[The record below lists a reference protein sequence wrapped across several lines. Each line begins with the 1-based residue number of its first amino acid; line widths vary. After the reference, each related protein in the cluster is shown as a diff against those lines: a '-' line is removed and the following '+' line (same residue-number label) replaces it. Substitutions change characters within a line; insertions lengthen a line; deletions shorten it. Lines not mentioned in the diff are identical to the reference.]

1 MAKRKKHASSNG
13 INSNVTK
20 DIKIL
25 VGVLIYI
32 FLFVAIFSDSG
43 VLIATVHHAL
53 ALVLGVLTPV
63 LALYMLWYAG
73 HKFFPHYITARFAV
87 IAGSLLFVVSL
98 AGLVHGFVNGDGA
111 VAAAQGLGGGWVGQ
125 FLFSGLTTAVG
136 GIISRLI
143 LIILLVVSLM
153 IVFDKAFFAFLRN
166 GSEKEENEGGE
177 GDDYGSVPDSKVK
190 VMGEIQGN
198 TESSPLKKFGQ
209 RFGKTSAPVVE
220 MASKPTKAMPAAPRR
235 SDWNYPPMTLLH
247 AIEEKPQAG
256 NIKSRMEIIQK
267 TLRDFNIDVTMTDVR
282 IGPTVSQY
290 TLKPAE
296 GVKLTQITA
305 RQDDLA
311 LALAAESLR
320 VEAPIP
326 GKSLV
331 GVEIPNDKKAMV
343 GLRDIL
349 KGTAFTS
356 MPSKLAIALGRDA
369 AGDPSV
375 ADLAKMPH
383 LLIAGATGSGKS
395 VCINTLI
402 LSLLMNNSPDEL
414 RMILVDPKRVELT
427 LYNGIPHLLAPVIT
441 EPKDTVKALNWCVKE
456 MERRYKLLSSS
467 GKRNI
472 EQYNQ
477 NPDLGEG
484 KLPFIVIIID
494 ELADLMMV
502 SAREVESK
510 IVRLAQMARA
520 VGIHLVV
527 ATQRPSVDVITG
539 LIKANIPT
547 RIAFAVTSQI
557 DSRTI
562 IDAAGAEKLLG
573 HGDMLYMSTDLG
585 KPRRIQGVYCSEE
598 EISTVIA
605 HIRQQDSADRYDPTV
620 LEDQVESRFVAAGGL
635 DDEEEA
641 LLREAYELVNKH
653 KRASTSMLQTYMKL
667 GYNKAKRI
675 ITAMEERGMIG
686 PERGGKQREV
696 YNVDIDGSRSVE
708 DELSPSDMAN
718 GGIVPY
724 PENE

>member
-1 MAKRKKHASSNG
+1 MAKRKKQTSHSKVNG
-13 INSNVTK
+13 TVAK
-20 DIKIL
+20 EIKIL
-25 VGVLIYI
+25 IAALIYI

-43 VLIATVHHAL
+43 ILIDSVHNFFRSI
-53 ALVLGVLTPV
+53 LGVLTPI
-63 LALYMLWYAG
+63 LAVFMVWYAARKLLPQKIG
-73 HKFFPHYITARFAV
+73 ARFST
-87 IAGSLLFVVSL
+87 IAGSLLITVSL
-98 AGLVHGFVNGDGA
+98 AGLVHSFAGPDGA
-111 VAAAQGLGGGWVGQ
+111 SIAAAGLGGGYVGQ
-125 FLFSGLTTAVG
+125 FLFNGLDTIVG

-143 LIILLVVSLM
+143 LIILVLISFMLM
-153 IVFDKAFFAFLRN
+153 FDKALLPFLHIIA
-166 GSEKEENEGGE
+166 GTEPDEEES
-177 GDDYGSVPDSKVK
+177 DDTYGIVPESKVK
-190 VMGEIQGN
+190 VMGEIQAGPN
-198 TESSPLKKFGQ
+198 GSSPLKKFGQ
-209 RFGKTSAPVVE
+209 RFSKPDVASPE
-220 MASKPTKAMPAAPRR
+220 MAKPAPRALTSMR
-235 SDWNYPPMTLLH
+235 SSDWNYPPITLLK
-247 AIEEKPQAG
+247 AMDEKPQAG
-256 NIKSRMEIIQK
+256 NIKSRMELIQK

-331 GVEIPNDKKAMV
+331 GVEIPNDKKAIV

-349 KGTAFTS
+349 KHTLFANN
-356 MPSKLAIALGRDA
+356 PSKLAIALGRDA
-369 AGDPSV
+369 AGEPAV
-375 ADLAKMPH
+375 ADLARMPH

-402 LSLLMNNSPDEL
+402 LSLLMNNSPEEL

-427 LYNGIPHLLAPVIT
+427 LYNGIPHLLTPVIT

-456 MERRYKLLSSS
+456 MERRYKLLSAT

-484 KLPFIVIIID
+484 RLPFIVLIID
-494 ELADLMMV
+494 ELADLMMA

-510 IVRLAQMARA
+510 IVRLAQMSRA

-562 IDAAGAEKLLG
+562 IDSTGAEKLLG

-585 KPRRIQGVYCSEE
+585 KPRRVQGVYCSED
-598 EISTVIA
+598 EITSIIA
-605 HIRQQDSADRYDPTV
+605 HIRQQESADRYDPTV
-620 LEDQVESRFVAAGGL
+620 LEDQVESRFVTAGGL

-641 LLREAYELVNKH
+641 LLREAYDLVTKH

-696 YNVDIDGSRSVE
+696 YNINVGGAGNDDGMMNMNDSS
-708 DELSPSDMAN
+708 
-718 GGIVPY
+718 GIVPY

>member
-1 MAKRKKHASSNG
+1 MAKRKKRSSSDSSKALGGSAAQPVKVLLFFG
-13 INSNVTK
+13 IF
-20 DIKIL
+20 
-25 VGVLIYI
+25 I
-32 FLFVAIFSDSG
+32 FFFAAVFSDNGSA
-43 VLIATVHHAL
+43 IAAVHKFYRL
-53 ALVLGVLTPV
+53 LLGGATPFIGFF
-63 LALYMLWYAG
+63 MLWYAA
-73 HKFFPHYITARFAV
+73 KRLFPQVVSPRSTTILGAALFTLCMAGFLHSFAV
-87 IAGSLLFVVSL
+87 
-98 AGLVHGFVNGDGA
+98 GDKA
-111 VAAAQGLGGGWVGQ
+111 VAAAAGMGGGWIGQ
-125 FLFSGLTTAVG
+125 LVFSGLNSAFG
-136 GIISRLI
+136 DIISRLFLTVFALISLI
-143 LIILLVVSLM
+143 LILDKVILQ
-153 IVFDKAFFAFLRN
+153 FLHVHN
-166 GSEKEENEGGE
+166 NPDTEEEE
-177 GDDYGSVPDSKVK
+177 DEPVQEEAKVK
-190 VMGEIQGN
+190 VMGELRPG
-198 TESSPLKKFGQ
+198 PLQ
-209 RFGKTSAPVVE
+209 RLSQRLNKPGAPSEAVPVKTMPVL
-220 MASKPTKAMPAAPRR
+220 KR
-235 SDWNYPPMTLLH
+235 STNWNYPSIELLKN
-247 AIEEKPQAG
+247 IDEKPQAG
-256 NIKSRMEIIQK
+256 NLHKKMELIQK
-267 TLRDFNIDVTMTDVR
+267 TLRDFGIDVTMTDVR

-290 TLKPAE
+290 TLKPAD

-343 GLRDIL
+343 GLKDLL
-349 KGTAFTS
+349 KSKVFASSG
-356 MPSKLAIALGRDA
+356 SKLTIALGRDS
-369 AGDPSV
+369 AGEPSI
-375 ADLAKMPH
+375 ADLTRMPH
-383 LLIAGATGSGKS
+383 VLIAGATGSGKS

-402 LSLLMNNSPDEL
+402 LSLLMNNSPEEL

-427 LYNGIPHLLAPVIT
+427 LYNNIPHLLCPVIN
-441 EPKDTVKALNWCVKE
+441 EPKDTVKALNWCVRE
-456 MERRYKLLSSS
+456 MERRYKVLAST

-484 KLPFIVIIID
+484 PMPFIVVVID
-494 ELADLMMV
+494 ELADLMMA

-562 IDAAGAEKLLG
+562 IDTTGAEKLLG
-573 HGDMLYMSTDLG
+573 LGDMLYMSTDLG
-585 KPRRIQGVYCSEE
+585 KPRRVQGVYCSEE
-598 EISTVIA
+598 EITSVIA
-605 HIRQQDSADRYDPTV
+605 HIRQQETGNRYDPTI
-620 LEDQVESRFVAAGGL
+620 LEEVVESRFIQAGGL

-641 LLREAYELVNKH
+641 LLREAYELVKKH
-653 KRASTSMLQTYMKL
+653 RRASTSMLQTYMKL

-675 ITAMEERGMIG
+675 VTAMEERGMIG

-696 YNVDIDGSRSVE
+696 FNIAMDGESPLPE
-708 DELSPSDMAN
+708 DSDT
-718 GGIVPY
+718 GIVAY

>member
-1 MAKRKKHASSNG
+1 MAKRKKHARTGGINKTVAKEIKILFGSLLYVFLFVSIFSSNG
-13 INSNVTK
+13 
-20 DIKIL
+20 L
-25 VGVLIYI
+25 LIE
-32 FLFVAIFSDSG
+32 S
-43 VLIATVHHAL
+43 VHSFFRS
-53 ALVLGVLTPV
+53 VLGVLTPV
-63 LALYMLWYAG
+63 LAIFMLWYAG
-73 HKFFPHYITARFAV
+73 HKIFPTKVGSRFTT
-87 IAGSLLFVVSL
+87 IAGSILITISL
-98 AGLVHGFVNGDGA
+98 AGLIQSFVGPDGEA
-111 VAAAQGLGGGWVGQ
+111 VAAAGMGGGWIGQ
-125 FLFSGLTTAVG
+125 FLFNGLETAFG
-136 GIISRLI
+136 GIVSRLL
-143 LIILLVVSLM
+143 LIILALVSLTVM
-153 IVFDKAFFAFLRN
+153 LDKALMPFLH
-166 GSEKEENEGGE
+166 KENDKAEEGEEDG
-177 GDDYGSVPDSKVK
+177 YGLVPDSKVK
-190 VMGEIQGN
+190 VMGEIQGAPS
-198 TESSPLKKFGQ
+198 SSPLKKFGQ
-209 RFGKTSAPVVE
+209 RFAKQTVPVAE
-220 MASKPTKAMPAAPRR
+220 MKPTRAATLR
-235 SDWNYPPMTLLH
+235 STDWNYPPITLLH
-247 AIEEKPQAG
+247 AIDAKPQAG

-331 GVEIPNDKKAMV
+331 GVEIPNDKKAIV

-349 KGTAFTS
+349 KHPIFAES
-356 MPSKLAIALGRDA
+356 ASKLTIALGRDA
-369 AGDPSV
+369 AGDPAI
-375 ADLAKMPH
+375 ADLSKMPH
-383 LLIAGATGSGKS
+383 VLIAGATGSGKS

-402 LSLLMNNSPDEL
+402 ISLLMNNSPDEL

-441 EPKDTVKALNWCVKE
+441 EPKDTVRALNWCVRE
-456 MERRYKLLSSS
+456 MERRYKVFSSS

-477 NPDLGEG
+477 SPDLVEG
-484 KLPFIVIIID
+484 RMPFIVVIID
-494 ELADLMMV
+494 ELADLMMA

-547 RIAFAVTSQI
+547 RLAFSVTSQI

-562 IDAAGAEKLLG
+562 IDGTGAEKLLG
-573 HGDMLYMSTDLG
+573 QGDMLYMSTDLG
-585 KPRRIQGVYCSEE
+585 KPRRVQGVYCSEE
-598 EISTVIA
+598 EISAIIA
-605 HIRQQDSADRYDPTV
+605 HIRQQETADRYDPTV
-620 LEDQVESRFVAAGGL
+620 LEDQVESRFIAAGGL

-641 LLREAYELVNKH
+641 LLREAYDLVTKH

-696 YNVDIDGSRSVE
+696 YSIDMG
-708 DELSPSDMAN
+708 DPSDNEAPAPVESTS
-718 GGIVPY
+718 GIVPY

>member
-1 MAKRKKHASSNG
+1 MAKRKKQASRSSNG
-13 INSNVTK
+13 TVAK
-20 DIKIL
+20 EIKIL
-25 VGVLIYI
+25 LGALVYV
-32 FLFVAIFSDSG
+32 FLFVAIFSDNG
-43 VLIATVHHAL
+43 LLIESVHSFL
-53 ALVLGVLTPV
+53 RSIFGVLTPL
-63 LALYMLWYAG
+63 LAVVMLWYAA
-73 HKFFPHYITARFAV
+73 HKLMPQKVGARFNAV
-87 IAGSLLFVVSL
+87 AGSVLVTISL
-98 AGLVHGFVNGDGA
+98 AGLIHSFMGEDGAA
-111 VAAAQGLGGGWVGQ
+111 VAAAGMGGGWIGN
-125 FLFSGLTTAVG
+125 FLFNGLNTIVG
-136 GIISRLI
+136 GIVSRLI
-143 LIILLVVSLM
+143 LIILVLVSFML
-153 IVFDKAFFAFLRN
+153 IFDRAFIASFIQAKP
-166 GSEKEENEGGE
+166 EDEEEE
-177 GDDYGSVPDSKVK
+177 DDAYGSTTESKVK
-190 VMGEIQGN
+190 VMGEIQAGPG
-198 TESSPLKKFGQ
+198 ESSPLKKF
-209 RFGKTSAPVVE
+209 RFGKAAPVAAEV
-220 MASKPTKAMPAAPRR
+220 APKAAVRAPAPRR
-235 SDWNYPPMTLLH
+235 SDWNYPPITLLR
-247 AIEEKPQAG
+247 AMDEKPQAG
-256 NIKSRMEIIQK
+256 NIKSRMELIQK
-267 TLRDFNIDVTMTDVR
+267 TLKDFNIDVTMTDVR

-331 GVEIPNDKKAMV
+331 GVEIPNDKKAIV

-349 KGTAFTS
+349 KHASFANHS
-356 MPSKLAIALGRDA
+356 SKLAIALGRDA

-375 ADLAKMPH
+375 VDLARMPH
-383 LLIAGATGSGKS
+383 VLIAGATGSGKS

-427 LYNGIPHLLAPVIT
+427 LYNGIPHLLTPVIT
-441 EPKDTVKALNWCVKE
+441 EPKDTVKALNWCVRE
-456 MERRYKLLSSS
+456 MERRYKLLSGT

-477 NPDLGEG
+477 SPDLGEG
-484 KLPFIVIIID
+484 RLPFIVVIID
-494 ELADLMMV
+494 ELADLMMA

-562 IDAAGAEKLLG
+562 IDSTGAEKLLG
-573 HGDMLYMSTDLG
+573 YGDMLYMSTDLG
-585 KPRRIQGVYCSEE
+585 KPRRVQGVYCSEE
-598 EISTVIA
+598 EISSVIA
-605 HIRQQDSADRYDPTV
+605 HIRQQETADRYDPTI
-620 LEDQVESRFVAAGGL
+620 LEDQVESRFVSAGGL

-641 LLREAYELVNKH
+641 LLREAYDLVRKH
-653 KRASTSMLQTYMKL
+653 NRASTSMLQTYMKL

-696 YNVDIDGSRSVE
+696 YNIDVNGAGAEE
-708 DELSPSDMAN
+708 DVTEG
-718 GGIVPY
+718 GGIMPY
-724 PENE
+724 PEQD

>member
-1 MAKRKKHASSNG
+1 M
-13 INSNVTK
+13 NSRVSHQ
-20 DIKIL
+20 IKVL
-25 VGVLIYI
+25 LGVLIYV
-32 FLFVAIFSDSG
+32 FFFWAVFSDSG
-43 VLIATVHHAL
+43 AVVESVHRGFRLLLGGATPFIAL
-53 ALVLGVLTPV
+53 F
-63 LALYMLWYAG
+63 MLWYAAR
-73 HKFFPHYITARFAV
+73 KLFPGKVSSRFITV
-87 IAGSLLFVVSL
+87 IGAILFVMSITGFL
-98 AGLVHGFVNGDGA
+98 HSFVNGDGS
-111 VAAAQGLGGGWVGQ
+111 VAAAAGDGGGWLGQ
-125 FLFSGLTTAVG
+125 LVYSGLNSAFG
-136 GIISRLI
+136 SIIGRLI
-143 LIILLVVSLM
+143 LTILAIISLM
-153 IVFDKAFFAFLRN
+153 LILDKAILPFLHPQTN
-166 GSEKEENEGGE
+166 PDEEEDEDNEQVMNE
-177 GDDYGSVPDSKVK
+177 SKVK
-190 VMGEIQGN
+190 VMGEIQEGA
-198 TESSPLKKFGQ
+198 LKRLQ
-209 RFGKTSAPVVE
+209 TRFA
-220 MASKPTKAMPAAPRR
+220 KPTTIVVDPPKVGKVPLSVRT
-235 SDWNYPPMTLLH
+235 SVNWNYPPLTLLK
-247 AIEEKPQAG
+247 ALDEKPQAG
-256 NIKSRMEIIQK
+256 NIMKRMELIQK
-267 TLRDFNIDVTMTDVR
+267 TLKDFGIDVSMTDVR

-290 TLKPAE
+290 TLKPAD

-326 GKSLV
+326 GKALV

-349 KGTAFTS
+349 KHPTFANNG
-356 MPSKLAIALGRDA
+356 SKLAIALGRDA
-369 AGDPSV
+369 AGEPSV

-383 LLIAGATGSGKS
+383 ILIAGATGSGKS

-427 LYNGIPHLLAPVIT
+427 LYNGLPHLLAPVIT
-441 EPKDTVKALNWCVKE
+441 EPKDTVKALNWCVRE
-456 MERRYKLLSSS
+456 MERRYKILSST

-477 NPDLGEG
+477 NPDLGTG
-484 KLPFIVIIID
+484 RLPFIVVIID

-547 RIAFAVTSQI
+547 RIAFSVTSQI

-562 IDAAGAEKLLG
+562 IDSAGAEKLLG
-573 HGDMLYMSTDLG
+573 QGDMLFMSTDMG

-598 EISTVIA
+598 EITSIIA
-605 HIRQQDSADRYDPTV
+605 FIRQQESADRYDPSV
-620 LEDQVESRFVAAGGL
+620 LEEPVESRFVQAGGL

-641 LLREAYELVNKH
+641 LLRDAYELVRKH

-667 GYNKAKRI
+667 GYNKAKRLV
-675 ITAMEERGMIG
+675 TAMEERGMIG

-696 YNVDIDGSRSVE
+696 YEV
-708 DELSPSDMAN
+708 DMA
-718 GGIVPY
+718 GGGSEPMEELPPEEPGIVAY
-724 PENE
+724 PESE

>member
-1 MAKRKKHASSNG
+1 MARRKKRASSGGVN
-13 INSNVTK
+13 NKVSK

-25 VGVLIYI
+25 IGVLLYV
-32 FLFVAIFSDSG
+32 FLFVAIFSKNG
-43 VLIATVHHAL
+43 VLIESVHHAFRL
-53 ALVLGVLTPV
+53 TLGMLTPV
-63 LALYMLWYAG
+63 LALFMLWYGAR
-73 HKFFPHYITARFAV
+73 KLFPEKVGARFNSV
-87 IAGSLLFVVSL
+87 AGALLVTVSL
-98 AGLVHGFVNGDGA
+98 AGLIHSFVREDGA
-111 VAAAQGLGGGWVGQ
+111 AIAALGMGGGWIGQ
-125 FLFSGLTTAVG
+125 LLFNGLNSAVG
-136 GIISRLI
+136 GIVSRMI
-143 LIILLVVSLM
+143 LIILVLVSSML
-153 IVFDKAFFAFLRN
+153 IFDRPFLAFLH
-166 GSEKEENEGGE
+166 GSKEEGEDEDEGYGAIEE
-177 GDDYGSVPDSKVK
+177 GKVQ

-198 TESSPLKKFGQ
+198 TSASSLKKFSQ
-209 RFGKTSAPVVE
+209 RF
-220 MASKPTKAMPAAPRR
+220 SKPSIIAADPVKATRAPLTARTA
-235 SDWNYPPMTLLH
+235 DWNYPPMTLLK
-247 AIEEKPQAG
+247 AIDEKPQAG

-267 TLRDFNIDVTMTDVR
+267 TLRDFNIEVTMTDVR

-296 GVKLTQITA
+296 GVKLNQITA

-331 GVEIPNDKKAMV
+331 GVEIPNDKKATV
-343 GLRDIL
+343 GLKDIL
-349 KGTAFTS
+349 KHSAFIN
-356 MPSKLAIALGRDA
+356 MGSKLTIALGRDA
-369 AGDPSV
+369 AGEPSV
-375 ADLAKMPH
+375 ADLSKMPH
-383 LLIAGATGSGKS
+383 VLIAGATGSGKS

-402 LSLLMNNSPDEL
+402 LSLLMNNSPEEL
-414 RMILVDPKRVELT
+414 RMILVDPKRVELN

-441 EPKDTVKALNWCVKE
+441 EPKDTVKALNWCVRE
-456 MERRYKLLSSS
+456 MERRYKILSSS

-472 EQYNQ
+472 EQYNG

-484 KLPFIVIIID
+484 RLPFIVVIID
-494 ELADLMMV
+494 ELADLMMA

-510 IVRLAQMARA
+510 IVRLAQMSRA

-547 RIAFAVTSQI
+547 RIAFSVTSQI

-562 IDAAGAEKLLG
+562 IDATGAEKLLG
-573 HGDMLYMSTDLG
+573 QGDMLYMSTDLG
-585 KPRRIQGVYCSEE
+585 KPRRVQGVYCSEE
-598 EISTVIA
+598 EINSIIA
-605 HIRQQDSADRYDPTV
+605 HIRQQETGDRYDPTV
-620 LEDQVESRFVAAGGL
+620 LEEQVESRFITAGGL

-641 LLREAYELVNKH
+641 LLREAYDLVRKH

-696 YNVDIDGSRSVE
+696 YDIDMGGSPEVE
-708 DELSPSDMAN
+708 ESLEPV
-718 GGIVPY
+718 GIEPY
-724 PENE
+724 PEKE